1 MTPEQDIRARHAIAR
16 TKPPQERPGGH
27 GDIEQLLDLLDE
39 RSREIRGLQE
49 QRDKMREE
57 RDRHYRKRRDVE
69 KLLATTQALFNQ
81 EEAVW
86 RAERKKLQK
95 VEAE

>member
-1 MTPEQDIRARHAIAR
+1 MH
-16 TKPPQERPGGH
+16 
-27 GDIEQLLDLLDE
+27 
-39 RSREIRGLQE
+39 E
-49 QRDKMREE
+49 QRDRQ
-57 RDRHYRKRRDVE
+57 YRKRRDVE